1 MGTSPA
7 GIREQ
12 GKTSATHR
20 SERSKDNKR
29 GVKAWRGPEGPCAPR
44 WCRLSLDVD
53 MAMMRKSFQHAATIA
68 GLMLVHS
75 LVLVAAT
82 IFAFMCS
89 FDAPQGGD
97 AYTREQSAKK
107 ESAAPFLRAGTSVSE
122 AIITILKFPSAR
134 LSEPLPV
141 FRFNWW
147 LNSFIWACGILV
159 AWKTAKLCT
168 KRKSLTLMP
177 TAPSGH
183 G

>member
-1 MGTSPA
+1 MG
-7 GIREQ
+7 
-12 GKTSATHR
+12 
-20 SERSKDNKR
+20 
-29 GVKAWRGPEGPCAPR
+29 
-44 WCRLSLDVD
+44 VD
-53 MAMMRKSFQHAATIA
+53 MEMMRKSLQLVATIA

-97 AYTREQSAKK
+97 AYTREQWAKK
-107 ESAAPFLRAGTSVSE
+107 ESAALFLQAGTSLSE
-122 AIITILKFPSAR
+122 AFITILKFPSAR
-134 LSEPLPV
+134 LNESLPV

-159 AWKTAKLCT
+159 AWKTAKKC
-168 KRKSLTLMP
+168 RKKKGLMLQP
-177 TAPSGH
+177 TAPSGP